1 MVPYLALS
9 DQVGIK
15 KSCLSFRKLII
26 FTCGF
31 SNAHFHCRKPMDN
44 QAESNTFQA
53 KRQRNLPHYISDK
66 GFKDTD
72 VNLTCSMDAH

>member
-1 MVPYLALS
+1 
-9 DQVGIK
+9 
-15 KSCLSFRKLII
+15 
-26 FTCGF
+26 
-31 SNAHFHCRKPMDN
+31 MDN
-44 QAESNTFQA
+44 QAESNPFQA